1 MKKSDVIVVGAG
13 PLGWA
18 CSQLLAKMS
27 INATLID
34 SALNART
41 LPWIDSG
48 LGVFWPS
55 LNDPPTRTV
64 VAHGTEMAQWLQDF
78 CVQGLEVAK
87 ALLGSENLI
96 ETPSLRIGLENFEI
110 VELNSACQAGLG
122 LKPSASLGSNIFAE
136 INDSLVVRDVF
147 TQRQDASF
155 NSKIDFYNAKVQNI
169 LETKDG
175 CSAFLNDGSQLHSEM
190 IIIATGYKIAELE
203 SWLSPMLIPMSDVM
217 SNWATSLMAS
227 ENSTPISI
235 RTSSGHVA
243 AVFIP
248 TRTSSNVWQWHL
260 KMTGPRFLL
269 PQAGAGV
276 DLTKQPLDNHLCSRI
291 EAWIQDSLLAKVA
304 PLLLQNSSR
313 EAVNDSHKI
322 SLKLLDMRM
331 GVDCLPCDELPML
344 GELGHQGRILGATG
358 WLGCGWSA
366 GFQAAS
372 TLVDIVQTGKSDQ
385 LKALLRPQ
393 RWRSGMNDGVTG
405 MT

>member
-1 MKKSDVIVVGAG
+1 M
-13 PLGWA
+13 GWA
-18 CSQLLAKMS
+18 CSQLLAKNS
-27 INATLID
+27 INTTLID
-34 SALNART
+34 SALSVRT
-41 LPWIDSG
+41 IPWIDAG

-64 VAHGTEMAQWLQDF
+64 VAHGTEMAQWLQNF
-78 CVQGLEVAK
+78 CVQGLGVAK
-87 ALLGSENLI
+87 ALLGDENLI
-96 ETPSLRIGLENFEI
+96 DTPSLRIGLENHEF

-122 LKPSASLGSNIFAE
+122 LQPLPKLGSNTFAE
-136 INDSLVVRDVF
+136 INNSLVVRGAF
-147 TQRQDASF
+147 ARLNEGSF
-155 NSKIDFYNAKVQNI
+155 ESKINFRNAKVQKI

-175 CSAFLNDGSQLHSEM
+175 CSAVLHDGSQLHSEM
-190 IIIATGYKIAELE
+190 IILANGYKIAELE

-217 SNWATSLMAS
+217 SIWATNLMAS
-227 ENSTPISI
+227 ENSAPISL

-276 DLTKQPLDNHLCSRI
+276 DLTRQPLDKHLYSRI
-291 EAWIQDSLLAKVA
+291 ESWIQGSLLAKVA
-304 PLLLQNSSR
+304 PLLLQNSSH

-322 SLKLLDMRM
+322 SLKLLDIRM

-372 TLVDIVQTGKSDQ
+372 TLVDIVQTGKSEQ